1 MHYFAL
7 GELMALQ
14 TQTVSVALGQGMDT
28 KTDKKVTAKPVLLKD
43 AIFTQANE
51 LAKRNGYDEMAFNI
65 VGGGTITKPT
75 MSKSYRS
82 ELVCAATGSGSSGQR
97 LFAYSESLNAWVD
110 RGKYLSVAVG
120 KQFVAG
126 LDYPINAEI
135 SGTQVPSC
143 AVSGNI
149 ALYAYYDVIGASVLI
164 TVVDLSTGTQIVNNM
179 LIQQGS
185 SNPMAILLGSGTLAV
200 IYQQASTA
208 YVVMQTVSVTSAG
221 GVVLG
226 SATTLISSPTVAKYD
241 AFNTSSG
248 MVMCY
253 VNSTAVDVQTV
264 NTSGTITHT
273 ASISAAGAGINP
285 LSINSDVFGNV
296 WVYWATG
303 TNIQYAVFDASLNS
317 LLGQTTAVSGFSN
330 TIGTVTAAS
339 NGLSQ
344 QTVYFSTFQ
353 NSSGYTPSSLVWTII
368 SQQTVS
374 MSGPMGSATT
384 FLKNVDIYSRPVA
397 FNNSAYM
404 AVMFIS
410 PLASTGMIV
419 DLADGVAIAKFL
431 PLEAEGLQ
439 LVSNATRRSENF
451 LNSLIP
457 ISSTE
462 LLLAAGIITSLSP
475 ISNTTKTG
483 PSESAN
489 SAIVSTVSLTFDFN
503 NIDAYQGL
511 VQQDTLALNGG
522 IVSQYDSA
530 QVSELGFT
538 IDPDGIAVNAVS
550 TGGSFSAGT
559 WVYYV
564 TYEWLDALGNLHQ
577 SAPSNAFYV
586 VFASGTTGSV
596 TVAVQLTEMTQK
608 NNVSI
613 VLWRTTN
620 AGQIAY
626 RLASTPNTVSS
637 STQLVVTF
645 TDDYTNGTQDD
656 ATIATG
662 PSLYTQA
669 GAILENLAP
678 PPAMVMWTN
687 NNRLWVID
695 SENPETTIEPS
706 KAASQGSGI
715 SFSTGQLTIIVDS
728 KGGAIKGA
736 SPMDEKTVLLKENS
750 AGYFIGDAANDAGGG
765 ETISN
770 FQFIPSDTGCSNS
783 KSVVLYPNGILF
795 RSSDNKGIYQVSRGL
810 QISYFGMDVEAYNSQ
825 DIQSAFIIP
834 NRNQIRFLTSNG
846 SSLVYDYVMNQWGVF
861 TNHAGL
867 SADQFNGLYV
877 YVRSTHNAQDNGAI
891 FLEDESSFLDNAT
904 AYAPGVILRWIKAS
918 SVQNFERCRE
928 IAILGDYTNGS
939 SAGHGLQVSVAYD
952 FGTTFSQLPAYYFGA
967 SSSSGAFQV
976 RAFMPRQKCNAF
988 QIQIQEITTG
998 ASGEFIDL
1006 TDLGLEIGTKRGL
1019 NKLPAAQSI

>member
-1 MHYFAL
+1 
-7 GELMALQ
+7 MALE
-14 TQTVSVALGQGMDT
+14 TQAVSVALGKGLDT

-43 AIFTQANE
+43 AVFTEANQ
-51 LAKRNGYDEMAFNI
+51 LAKRNGYDEMTFNI

-75 MSKSYRS
+75 MTKSYRN
-82 ELVCAATGSGSSGQR
+82 ELVCAATGANGSGQR
-97 LFAYSESLNAWVD
+97 LFSYSQSLNAWAD
-110 RGKYLSVAVG
+110 RGKYVSVAVE
-120 KQFVAG
+120 KQFIAG
-126 LDYPINAEI
+126 IDYPINAEI
-135 SGTQVPSC
+135 SGTEVPSC

-149 ALYAYYDVIGASVLI
+149 ALYAYYDPIAARVLI
-164 TVVDLSTGTQIVNNM
+164 TVVDLSTGTQLVNNM
-179 LIQQGS
+179 VVDDGS

-200 IYQQASTA
+200 IYLQAFTA
-208 YVVMQTVSVTSAG
+208 NTVMQTVSVTSGG

-226 SATTLISSPTVAKYD
+226 SALTLISSPTTAKYD
-241 AFNTSSG
+241 AFNTSAG

-253 VNSTAVDVQTV
+253 VNSTSIEIQTV
-264 NTSGTITHT
+264 TTSGAITHT
-273 ASISAAGAGINP
+273 ATIAAAGSGINP

-303 TNIQYAVFDASLNS
+303 SNIQYAVFDATLTS

-330 TIGTVTAAS
+330 TIGTITAAS

-353 NSSGYTPSSLVWTII
+353 NSSGYTPNSLVLPII
-368 SQQTVS
+368 SQKTVS
-374 MSGPMGSATT
+374 MSGPMGSTTT
-384 FLKNVDIYSRPVA
+384 FLKNVEIYSRPVT
-397 FNNSAYM
+397 FNNAAYM

-410 PLASTGMIV
+410 PLAATGMIV
-419 DLADGVAIAKFL
+419 DLADGIAVAKFL

-439 LVSNATRRSENF
+439 IVSDATRRSENF
-451 LNSLIP
+451 LNSMIP

-475 ISNTTKTG
+475 TSNTTATG
-483 PSESAN
+483 PSEVAN
-489 SAIVSTVSLTFDFN
+489 SAIVSTVSLTFDFD

-538 IDPDGIAVNAVS
+538 IDPDGVAIATSS
-550 TGGSFSAGT
+550 TGGSFSSGT
-559 WVYYV
+559 WIYYV
-564 TYEWLDALGNLHQ
+564 TYEWLDSLGNLHQ
-577 SAPSNAFYV
+577 SAPSNGIYA

-608 NNVSI
+608 ENVSI

-620 AGQIAY
+620 AGQIAH
-626 RLASTPNTVSS
+626 RLASIPNTVSS
-637 STQLVVTF
+637 ATQLVVTF
-645 TDDYTNGTQDD
+645 TDNYTSGSQNDD
-656 ATIATG
+656 TIVNE
-662 PSLYTQA
+662 PSLYTE
-669 GAILENLAP
+669 GGTILESLAP

-706 KAASQGSGI
+706 KTASQGSGI
-715 SFSTGQLTIIVDS
+715 AFSTGQLTIIVDS
-728 KGGAIKGA
+728 KGGAISGA
-736 SPMDEKTVLLKENS
+736 SPMDEKTVILKKNG
-750 AGYFIGDAANDAGGG
+750 AGYFTGDAANDAGGG

-770 FQFIPSDTGCSNS
+770 FQFIPSDTGCNNS
-783 KSVVLYPNGILF
+783 KSVVLYPDGILF
-795 RSSDNKGIYQVSRGL
+795 RASDNKGIYKVSRGV
-810 QISYFGMDVEAYNSQ
+810 QIGYFGLDVEAYNSQ
-825 DIQSAFIIP
+825 DIRSSFIIP

-904 AYAPGVILRWIKAS
+904 AYAPGVILQWIKAS

-976 RAFMPRQKCNAF
+976 RAFMPRQKCNSF

-1019 NKLPAAQSI
+1019 NKLPASQSI